1 MTRGG
6 NLPGAL
12 DPVSASV
19 VVDKPL
25 EEVFEYLVDV
35 ANHAEF
41 TDHYLKDFRLTREDS
56 IGLGAGAR
64 FRVDA
69 PLNRFS
75 WADITVIEA
84 GPRRIVHRGRT
95 GKFNRIRLISTWDLD
110 TTHGSTKV
118 TLTTETEQPRLP
130 SDRIMELV
138 AKRWF
143 KRKQRKALK
152 RLQAILEEGRSR
164 GARATIAA
172 GGPRK
177 PASQFRL

>member
-1 MTRGG
+1 
-6 NLPGAL
+6 L
-12 DPVSASV
+12 DPVSSSV
-19 VVDKPL
+19 VVARPPA
-25 EEVFEYLVDV
+25 EVFAYLVDV

-56 IGLGAGAR
+56 IGMGAGAR

-75 WADITVIEA
+75 WADITVVEA
-84 GPRRIVHRGRT
+84 DAPHRIVQRGRT
-95 GKFNRIRLISTWDLD
+95 GKYNRVRLVSSYELEPSA
-110 TTHGSTKV
+110 GSTRV
-118 TLTTETEQPRLP
+118 TLTTETESPRLI
-130 SDRIMELV
+130 SDKLMETI
-138 AKRWF
+138 ARGWF
-143 KRKQRKALK
+143 KRKQRKAVK
-152 RLQAILEEGRSR
+152 RLASILEEGRSR

>member
-1 MTRGG
+1 MT
-6 NLPGAL
+6 GAL
-12 DPVSASV
+12 DPVTSSV
-19 VVDKPL
+19 LVDRP
-25 EEVFEYLVDV
+25 VDDVYEYLFDV

-56 IGLGAGAR
+56 LGVGAGAR

-75 WADITVIEA
+75 WADVTVTEA
-84 GPRRIVHRGRT
+84 ERPRRIVQRGRT
-95 GKFNRIRLISTWDLD
+95 GKFNRIRLVTRYELEPAG
-110 TTHGSTKV
+110 HGSTQV
-118 TLTTETEQPRLP
+118 RLVTETEAPRLA
-130 SDRIMELV
+130 SDKLMEAV
-138 AKRWF
+138 GRRWF
-143 KRKQRKALK
+143 KRKQGKAL
-152 RLQAILEEGRSR
+152 RRMRSILEEGEGR

>member
-1 MTRGG
+1 
-6 NLPGAL
+6 L
-12 DPVSASV
+12 DPVSSTV
-19 VVDKPL
+19 VIDRPPEDVYA
-25 EEVFEYLVDV
+25 YLDDV

-75 WADITVIEA
+75 WADITIVEDEA
-84 GPRRIVHRGRT
+84 PKRIVQRGRT
-95 GKFNRIRLISTWDLD
+95 GKYNRIRLVSTYELEPSA
-110 TTHGSTKV
+110 GSTRV
-118 TLTTETEQPRLP
+118 TLTTETERPKLP
-130 SDRIMELV
+130 SDKIMELI
-138 AKRWF
+138 ARRWF
-143 KRKQRKALK
+143 KRKQRKAVK

-164 GARATIAA
+164 GQRATIAA

>member
-1 MTRGG
+1 
-6 NLPGAL
+6 L
-12 DPVSASV
+12 DPVSSTV
-19 VVDKPL
+19 TIDRSPQ
-25 EEVFEYLVDV
+25 EVFDYLSDV

-56 IGLGAGAR
+56 LGIGAGAR

-75 WADITVIEA
+75 WADIAIAEA
-84 GPRRIVHRGRT
+84 DRPRRIVQRGRT
-95 GKFNRIRLISTWDLD
+95 GKFNRIRLVSSYTLEPAAG
-110 TTHGSTKV
+110 GSATQL
-118 TLTTETEQPRLP
+118 TMTTETEAPRLP
-130 SDRIMELV
+130 SDKLMEAL
-138 AKRWF
+138 ARRWF
-143 KRKQRKALK
+143 RRNQRKAVR
-152 RLQAILEEGRSR
+152 RLRSILEEGDDR

>member
-1 MTRGG
+1 
-6 NLPGAL
+6 L
-12 DPVSASV
+12 DPVTASAV
-19 VVDKPL
+19 IDRPV
-25 EEVFEYLVDV
+25 EEVYEYLVDI

-56 IGLGAGAR
+56 LGVGAGAR

-75 WADITVIEA
+75 WADITMTEA
-84 GPRRIVHRGRT
+84 VAPRRIVLRGRT
-95 GKFNRIRLISTWDLD
+95 AKYNRVRLVTQYELEPVGG
-110 TTHGSTKV
+110 GSTRV
-118 TLTTETEQPRLP
+118 SLTTETETPRLP
-130 SDRIMELV
+130 SDKIMEAL
-138 AKRWF
+138 ARRWF

-152 RLQAILEEGRSR
+152 RVQAILEEGEQR
-164 GARATIAA
+164 GERASIA

>member
-1 MTRGG
+1 
-6 NLPGAL
+6 L
-12 DPVSASV
+12 DPVTSTVTIDRSA
-19 VVDKPL
+19 
-25 EEVFEYLVDV
+25 EEVYDYLFDV

-56 IGLGAGAR
+56 LGVGAGAR

-75 WADITVIEA
+75 WADITIAEA
-84 GPRRIVHRGRT
+84 DRPRRIVQRGRT
-95 GKFNRIRLISTWDLD
+95 GKFNRIRLLSTYVIEP
-110 TTHGSTKV
+110 GSGRSCRV
-118 TLTTETEQPRLP
+118 VLTTETETPRLP
-130 SDRIMELV
+130 SDKIMELL
-138 AKRWF
+138 ARGWF
-143 KRKQRKALK
+143 KRNQRKALR
-152 RLQAILEEGRSR
+152 RLRSILEEGEQR

>member
-1 MTRGG
+1 M
-6 NLPGAL
+6 
-12 DPVSASV
+12 DPVSSTTV
-19 VVDKPL
+19 IDRPP
-25 EEVFEYLVDV
+25 EEVFAYLVDV

-41 TDHYLKDFRLTREDS
+41 TDHYLEEFRLTREDS

-75 WADITVIEA
+75 WADITIVEA
-84 GPRRIVHRGRT
+84 EPGRRIVMRGRT
-95 GKFNRIRLISTWDLD
+95 GKYNRIRLVSVWELERSGSSTQA
-110 TTHGSTKV
+110 

-130 SDRIMELV
+130 SDRIME
-138 AKRWF
+138 AIARRWF
-143 KRKQRKALK
+143 RRKQRKAVK

-164 GARATIAA
+164 GTRATIAA

>member
-1 MTRGG
+1 M
-6 NLPGAL
+6 
-12 DPVSASV
+12 DPVSSSV
-19 VVDKPL
+19 VVARPA
-25 EEVFEYLVDV
+25 EEVFAYLVDV

-56 IGLGAGAR
+56 IGMGAGAR

-75 WADITVIEA
+75 WADVTIVESDP
-84 GPRRIVHRGRT
+84 PRRIVQRGRT
-95 GKFNRIRLISTWDLD
+95 GKYNRVRLVSTYELEPSG
-110 TTHGSTKV
+110 GSTRV
-118 TLTTETEQPRLP
+118 TLTTETERPRLP
-130 SDRIMELV
+130 SDRIMESI
-138 AKRWF
+138 ARGWF

-152 RLQAILEEGRSR
+152 RLAAILEEGRSR
-164 GARATIAA
+164 GQRATIAA

>member
-1 MTRGG
+1 M
-6 NLPGAL
+6 
-12 DPVSASV
+12 DPVSSTV
-19 VVDKPL
+19 IIDRPP
-25 EEVFEYLVDV
+25 EEVYAYLVDV

-75 WADITVIEA
+75 WADITVVEA
-84 GPRRIVHRGRT
+84 EAPRRIVQRGRT
-95 GKFNRIRLISTWDLD
+95 GKFNRIRLVASYELEPTGGA
-110 TTHGSTKV
+110 TEV

-130 SDRIMELV
+130 SDKIME
-138 AKRWF
+138 AIARRWF
-143 KRKQRKALK
+143 RRKQRKAVK
-152 RLQAILEEGRSR
+152 RLQAILEEDRSR

>member
-1 MTRGG
+1 M
-6 NLPGAL
+6 
-12 DPVSASV
+12 DPVSSTTV
-19 VVDKPL
+19 IDRPP
-25 EEVFEYLVDV
+25 EEVYAYLADV

-41 TDHYLKDFRLTREDS
+41 TDHYLKEFRLTREDS

-75 WADITVIEA
+75 WADITIVEA
-84 GPRRIVHRGRT
+84 EPGRRLVLRGRT
-95 GKFNRIRLISTWDLD
+95 GKYNRIRLVSVWVLD
-110 TTHGSTKV
+110 RAGGSTQA
-118 TLTTETEQPRLP
+118 TLTTETERPRLP
-130 SDRIMELV
+130 SDRIME
-138 AKRWF
+138 AIARRWF
-143 KRKQRKALK
+143 KRKQRKAVK

-164 GARATIAA
+164 GTRATIAA

>member
-1 MTRGG
+1 
-6 NLPGAL
+6 L
-12 DPVSASV
+12 DPVSSSV
-19 VVDKPL
+19 IIDRPPEVVFD
-25 EEVFEYLVDV
+25 YLVDV

-56 IGLGAGAR
+56 IGRGAGAR

-75 WADITVIEA
+75 WADITVVEA
-84 GPRRIVHRGRT
+84 SPRRIVQRGRT
-95 GKFNRIRLISTWDLD
+95 GKYNRIRLVATYELEPSG
-110 TTHGSTKV
+110 GSTRV

-130 SDRIMELV
+130 SDKIME
-138 AKRWF
+138 AIARRWF
-143 KRKQRKALK
+143 KRKQRRAVK
-152 RLQAILEEGRSR
+152 RLAAILEEGRSR

>member
-1 MTRGG
+1 M
-6 NLPGAL
+6 
-12 DPVSASV
+12 DPVSSKIV
-19 VVDKPL
+19 IDKHP
-25 EEVFEYLVDV
+25 EEVFAYLEDV

-64 FRVDA
+64 FKVDA

-75 WADITVIEA
+75 WADVTVIESER
-84 GPRRIVHRGRT
+84 PKRIVQRGRT
-95 GKFNRIRLISTWDLD
+95 GKFNRIRLLSTYEIEPASGG
-110 TTHGSTKV
+110 TTQV
-118 TLTTETEQPRLP
+118 TLTTETEPPKLP
-130 SDRIMELV
+130 SDKIMESL
-138 AKRWF
+138 AKGWF
-143 KRKQRKALK
+143 KRNQRKALK
-152 RLQAILEEGRSR
+152 RLQAILEEDRRR